1 MELANTVVSA
11 LIGVRLA
18 AGLARARLRPERALA
33 DRLGDLPDDRLPVSR
48 PVTVWWDGHQIPFI
62 EAATDADAAVALGVV
77 HAHLRLAQMEVM
89 RRLAHGRLAEMLGP
103 AALPLDH
110 GLALLDFPRA
120 VPAVLAAMPTWTRD
134 WVEAF
139 AAGLSHVALHAPR
152 SPELAMLGVARRPW
166 TAADVLA
173 VGRLAS
179 ADVNWI
185 ILFNMLKLRARADW
199 PELWVELVAHART
212 GPIPLD
218 DGLPLL
224 GRVATAVTRSGS
236 NAVAVAGHR
245 SASGGALMA
254 ADPHLSLT
262 LPNLWLV
269 AGLRCPSLHVVGLM
283 IPGLPFVAVG
293 RNRVA
298 AWSGT
303 SLQADSSDLF
313 DANGLPVSERRRA
326 APVRWGRGQEHRLRD
341 TPLGPVISDCP
352 LVEGGRPVALSWM
365 GHRPSDELSGWL
377 GIARAHCWEAFAAA
391 ADRLAV
397 PGQHLL
403 YADRGGRVGRLLATH
418 LPCRP
423 PGPPADAVLPPDAA
437 QAWRSTLSARSLPR
451 LVDPPDGILVSAN
464 ERPAG
469 ASVRVST
476 FFPGPDRCLR
486 LRRLIQ
492 GRGRMG
498 LDDLGALQLDVFS
511 EAALDL
517 THWLAA
523 RTDFPAL
530 EAWDGRYD
538 EDSRGAAA
546 LEVVVA
552 GLHGFAHGDEGL
564 AGYWASWNPTAIL
577 RRRLEGV
584 EPGALARALD
594 SCRRPVPAWG
604 AMHRLRLGHWLG
616 LLPGLGGLARMVDLP
631 APGGNDTV
639 HKTAHGL
646 AGAAAH
652 PVRFGANARFL
663 TDTADPD
670 SSRVVLLGG
679 QDGWLGSSTFLDQL
693 GRWRAGGTIPLP
705 MRPET
710 VRATF
715 PHRTILRP

>member
-1 MELANTVVSA
+1 MSTVVSA

-18 AGLARARLRPERALA
+18 AGMASLRLARPRGLA
-33 DRLGDLPDDRLPVSR
+33 SRLGDLPSDGLPLSR
-48 PVTVWWDGHQIPFI
+48 PVTVWWNDHHIPFI
-62 EAATDADAAVALGVV
+62 EAAADADAAVALGAV

-89 RRLAHGRLAEMLGP
+89 RRLAHARLAEMLGP

-120 VPAVLAAMPTWTRD
+120 VPAILAQMPAWTRA

-139 AAGLSHVALHAPR
+139 AAGITHVALTAPR
-152 SPELAMLGVARRPW
+152 PPELAMLGVDRERW

-199 PELWVELVAHART
+199 PELWAELVAHA
-212 GPIPLD
+212 GACPQPVD
-218 DGLPLL
+218 AGQSPL
-224 GRVATAVTRSGS
+224 GRVATIVSRSGS

-245 SASGGALMA
+245 SASGGGLMA

-269 AGLRCPSLHVVGLM
+269 AGLRCPSLHVAGLM

-293 RNRVA
+293 RNRAA

-313 DANGLPVSERRRA
+313 DARRLEATERRVPAPARWA
-326 APVRWGRGQEHRLRD
+326 APGAHRLRE
-341 TPLGPVISDCP
+341 TRLGPLVSDCA
-352 LVEGGRPVALSWM
+352 LLGGGAPVALSWM
-365 GHRPSDELSGWL
+365 GHRPSDELTGWL
-377 GIARAHCWEAFAAA
+377 GIARAQCWEAFAAA

-403 YADRGGRVGRLLATH
+403 YADRSGRIGRLLAAR

-423 PGPPADAVLPPDAA
+423 VGPPADAVLPPDAA
-437 QAWRSTLSARSLPR
+437 GAWRDTVSAGALPMA
-451 LVDPPDGILVSAN
+451 VDPPGGVLASAN
-464 ERPAG
+464 ERPHG
-469 ASVRVST
+469 AAVRVGS

-486 LRRLIQ
+486 LRRLAA
-492 GRGRMG
+492 GRDKVG
-498 LDDLGALQLDVFS
+498 LDDLAALQLDVFS
-511 EAALDL
+511 ETALDL
-517 THWLAA
+517 KDWLAA
-523 RTDFPAL
+523 RIGFPELA
-530 EAWDGRYD
+530 AWDGRYG

-546 LEVVVA
+546 LELLV
-552 GLHGFAHGDEGL
+552 GSLHRFAQGDESR
-564 AGYWASWNPTAIL
+564 YWASWNPAAVL
-577 RRRLEGV
+577 RRRLEAADPDG
-584 EPGALARALD
+584 LARALETAGQ
-594 SCRRPVPAWG
+594 RAPRWG
-604 AMHRLRLGHWLG
+604 DIHRLRLGHWLG
-616 LLPGLGGLARMVDLP
+616 MLPGLERLARRVDLP
-631 APGGNDTV
+631 AAGGNDTV

-646 AGAAAH
+646 CSGRHAA
-652 PVRFGANARFL
+652 RFGANARFL
-663 TDTADPD
+663 TDTADLD
-670 SSRVVLLGG
+670 SSRIVLLGG
-679 QDGWLGSSTFLDQL
+679 QDGWPDSATFLDQL
-693 GRWRAGGTIPLP
+693 APWRAGETIALPL
-705 MRPET
+705 RPET